1 MIINKKRRNFL
12 KFIIYSSFVL
22 NGFKI
27 SNAEEKSQISKILSS
42 SIFKKFIINENHPET
57 PKRIDYIKKA
67 LIKDNL
73 VHIFENSKVNR
84 KVEDWIKLIHTEK
97 HIHSLKTSFPIG
109 EMVSRQAVAICLEGV
124 DNIMQQRVKT
134 FFVQLVLQAIMPLIL
149 ENTRVFASTIM
160 LL

>member
-1 MIINKKRRNFL
+1 MKINKKRRNFL

-67 LIKDNL
+67 LLKDNL

-84 KVEDWIKLIHTEK
+84 KWR
-97 HIHSLKTSFPIG
+97 IG
-109 EMVSRQAVAICLEGV
+109 
-124 DNIMQQRVKT
+124 
-134 FFVQLVLQAIMPLIL
+134 
-149 ENTRVFASTIM
+149 
-160 LL
+160 